1 MQSDKKINVDWAGL
15 PTDIIDAED
24 VEACGKSND
33 VKLKKL
39 NE

>member
-1 MQSDKKINVDWAGL
+1 MQSDKKNVDWAGL

-24 VEACGKSND
+24 VEAYKKPND